1 MKTEYIVRPPESR
14 MLKSG
19 RVRLSPWESVGW
31 HVTKEREELIVVL
44 RGTATVLEQDTRT
57 VLNQGET
64 RFITSGVSHNVR
76 NDGQSDLEYI
86 YVVSLFGYDK
96 C

>member
-1 MKTEYIVRPPESR
+1 MKTEHIVRPPESR

-19 RVRLSPWESVGW
+19 RVRLSPGESVGW
-31 HVTKEREELIVVL
+31 HVTKEREELIVIL

-57 VLNQGET
+57 VLSQGET

-76 NDGQSDLEYI
+76 NDGKSELEYI
-86 YVVSLFGYDK
+86 YTVSLFGQK
-96 C
+96 R